1 MFSTAFQY
9 FCINFPF
16 FRALHSLS
24 AAFPFLSTKIQNEN
38 LYPFGTRPD
47 NERKWYPSRG
57 LSSSSNALRFFF
69 LSFFRFHVCPRSSVG
84 APRSVFRNAGSVQ
97 GQWTH
102 SFRLLNPA
110 ETREKEI
117 LGTGFGSLRAYFFC
131 ISFGRTSTA
140 HLMIDRERKRKLCVC
155 FFCCLSERRVITT
168 LAEHGE
174 LIADSLNSDGDT
186 GKDPGGIKLL
196 AAACRRRNWSWRFFH
211 RNSLS
216 VPAKFSLD

>member
-16 FRALHSLS
+16 FPALHSLS

-57 LSSSSNALRFFF
+57 LSSSSNAMRFFF
-69 LSFFRFHVCPRSSVG
+69 PFFLSLSCVSSFLGRRSKKCLPERGIGPGPVDALFSVIEPR
-84 APRSVFRNAGSVQ
+84 RN
-97 GQWTH
+97 
-102 SFRLLNPA
+102 P
-110 ETREKEI
+110 
-117 LGTGFGSLRAYFFC
+117 
-131 ISFGRTSTA
+131 
-140 HLMIDRERKRKLCVC
+140 RKRNSWDRFWELTSLFFLHKFWKDLHSSPYDWSRTKEKIMCVC
-155 FFCCLSERRVITT
+155 FFFCCLSERRVITT

-196 AAACRRRNWSWRFFH
+196 AAACRRRNWS
-211 RNSLS
+211 
-216 VPAKFSLD
+216 